1 MRRSSDAALGSEPPA
16 ALLYRNGERREGR
29 AMKYDVISADCH
41 VDLIWLPPD
50 LFTANAPAAVKDRMP
65 YVTDGPRGKEW
76 VTKNGASFGLDA
88 GMGSA
93 GRQYVPGAI
102 HRSDRMASTGLYED
116 GRKGVRRL
124 TDPDLR
130 LKDQDRDGVQAEVLY
145 GILGA
150 TSRLNDN
157 EAAGAMLRIYNDW
170 LADFCGHHP
179 ERFAGL
185 ANIPN
190 HDTEAAV
197 GEIERVARRGN
208 VRGLEIARRYDMTP
222 LWDPWWTPVWD
233 AAAASGLPLHFHT
246 IGGARRDF
254 SQLTGKTLLAARAS
268 SITSFQMHMADVL
281 MSIIFA
287 GVLEHHPS
295 LKIVIGEAGT
305 GWIPYILDRMDAE
318 WEDQFKE
325 LDLKMKPSEYWYRQ
339 CYATYQSD
347 PVGVKLL
354 EELGVDNIMWGSD
367 FPHPDGIWPDS
378 QEYIQREL
386 GHLPDAIRK
395 KIVCDNAA
403 KLYRFV
409 N

>member
-1 MRRSSDAALGSEPPA
+1 
-16 ALLYRNGERREGR
+16 
-29 AMKYDVISADCH
+29 MKYDVISADCH

-50 LFTANAPAAVKDRMP
+50 LFTANAPAALKERMP

-76 VTKNGASFGLDA
+76 VTKNGASFGLMN

-93 GRQYVPGAI
+93 GRKYEPGKI
-102 HRSDRMASTGLYED
+102 HRSDRMASTGLYAD
-116 GRKGVRRL
+116 GDKGIRRL

-130 LKDQDRDGVQAEVLY
+130 LKEQDRDGVQAEVLY

-150 TSRLNDN
+150 TNRLNDN
-157 EAAGAMLRIYNDW
+157 EAAGAMLGIYNEW
-170 LADFCGHHP
+170 LSGFCGTHP

-190 HDTEAAV
+190 HDTAAAV
-197 GEIERVARRGN
+197 AEIERVAKRGN
-208 VRGLEIARRYDMTP
+208 VRGIEIARRHDMTA
-222 LWDPWWTPVWD
+222 LWDPWWNPVWD
-233 AAAASGLPLHFHT
+233 AIAASGLPVHFHT

-254 SQLTGKTLLAARAS
+254 SKLTGKTLLAARAA

-281 MSIIFA
+281 MSVIFS
-287 GVLEHHPS
+287 GVLEHHPN
-295 LKIVIGEAGT
+295 LKMVIGEAGT

-318 WEDQFKE
+318 WEDQFKD
-325 LDLKMKPSEYWYRQ
+325 LDLKMKPSDYWRRQ

-354 EELGVDNIMWGSD
+354 EELGEDNIMWGSD

-378 QEYIQREL
+378 QEYIQKEL
-386 GHLPDAIRK
+386 GHLPEATRK

>member
-1 MRRSSDAALGSEPPA
+1 
-16 ALLYRNGERREGR
+16 
-29 AMKYDVISADCH
+29 MKYDVISADCH

-50 LFTANAPAAVKDRMP
+50 LFTGNAPAALKERMP

-76 VTKNGASFGLDA
+76 VTRNGASFGLMN

-93 GRQYVPGAI
+93 GRKYEPGKI
-102 HRSDRMASTGLYED
+102 HRSDRMASTGLYAD
-116 GRKGVRRL
+116 GDKGIRRL

-130 LKDQDRDGVQAEVLY
+130 LKEQDRDGVQAEVLY

-150 TSRLNDN
+150 TNRLNDN
-157 EAAGAMLRIYNDW
+157 EAAGAMLGIYNEW
-170 LADFCGHHP
+170 LADFCGHHS

-190 HDTEAAV
+190 HDTGAAV
-197 GEIERVARRGN
+197 AEIERVAKRGN
-208 VRGLEIARRYDMTP
+208 VRGIEIARRHDMTA
-222 LWDPWWTPVWD
+222 LWDPWWNPVWD
-233 AAAASGLPLHFHT
+233 AIAASGLPVHFHT
-246 IGGARRDF
+246 IGGPGRDF
-254 SQLTGKTLLAARAS
+254 SKLTGKTLLAARAA
-268 SITSFQMHMADVL
+268 SISSFQMHMADVL
-281 MSIIFA
+281 MSVIFA
-287 GVLEHHPS
+287 GVLDHHPN
-295 LKIVIGEAGT
+295 LKMVIGEAGT

-318 WEDQFKE
+318 WEDQFKD
-325 LDLKMKPSEYWYRQ
+325 LDLKMRPSDYWRRQ

-354 EELGVDNIMWGSD
+354 EELGEDNIMWGSD

-378 QEYIQREL
+378 QEYIQKEL
-386 GHLPDAIRK
+386 GHLPEATRK

>member
-1 MRRSSDAALGSEPPA
+1 
-16 ALLYRNGERREGR
+16 
-29 AMKYDVISADCH
+29 MKYDVISADCH

-50 LFTANAPAAVKDRMP
+50 LFTANAPAAHKDRMP
-65 YVTDGPRGKEW
+65 YVADGPRGKEW
-76 VTKNGASFGLDA
+76 VTKNGASFGLMN

-93 GRQYVPGAI
+93 GRLYEPGKI
-102 HRSDRMASTGLYED
+102 HRSDRMASTGLYAD
-116 GRKGVRRL
+116 GQKGIRRL

-130 LKDQDRDGVQAEVLY
+130 LKEQDRDGVQAEVLY

-150 TSRLNDN
+150 TSRLNDD
-157 EAAGAMLRIYNDW
+157 EAAGTMLRIYNDW

-185 ANIPN
+185 ACIPN

-197 GEIERVARRGN
+197 AEIERVARRGN
-208 VRGLEIARRYDMTP
+208 VRGLEIARKYDMTA
-222 LWDPWWTPVWD
+222 LWDPWWNPVWD
-233 AAAASGLPLHFHT
+233 AIAASGLPVHFHT

-254 SQLTGKTLLAARAS
+254 SKLTGKTLLAARAA
-268 SITSFQMHMADVL
+268 SISNFQMHMADVL

-287 GVLEHHPS
+287 GVLEHRPTM
-295 LKIVIGEAGT
+295 KMVIGEAGT

-318 WEDQFKE
+318 WQDQFKD
-325 LDLKMKPSEYWYRQ
+325 LDLKMRPSEYWYRQ

-354 EELGVDNIMWGSD
+354 DELGEDNIMWGSD
-367 FPHPDGIWPDS
+367 FPHPDGVWPDS
-378 QEYIQREL
+378 QEYIQKEL
-386 GHLPDAIRK
+386 GHLPEATKK

>member
-1 MRRSSDAALGSEPPA
+1 
-16 ALLYRNGERREGR
+16 
-29 AMKYDVISADCH
+29 MKYDVISADCH

-50 LFTANAPAAVKDRMP
+50 LFTANAPAALKERMP

-76 VTKNGASFGLDA
+76 VTKNGASFGLMN

-93 GRQYVPGAI
+93 GRKYEPGKI
-102 HRSDRMASTGLYED
+102 HRSDRMASTGLYAD
-116 GRKGVRRL
+116 GDKGIRRL

-130 LKDQDRDGVQAEVLY
+130 LKEQDRDGVQAEVLY
-145 GILGA
+145 RILGA
-150 TSRLNDN
+150 TSRLNDD
-157 EAAGAMLRIYNDW
+157 EAAGTMLRIYNDW
-170 LADFCGHHP
+170 LADFCSHHP

-185 ANIPN
+185 ACIPN
-190 HDTEAAV
+190 HDTAAAV
-197 GEIERVARRGN
+197 TEIERVARRGN
-208 VRGLEIARRYDMTP
+208 VRGLEIARKYDMRA
-222 LWDPWWTPVWD
+222 LWDPWWNPVWD
-233 AAAASGLPLHFHT
+233 AIAASGLPVHFHT

-254 SQLTGKTLLAARAS
+254 SKLTGKTLLAARAA
-268 SITSFQMHMADVL
+268 SISSFQMHMADVL
-281 MSIIFA
+281 MSVIFA
-287 GVLEHHPS
+287 DVLEHHPN
-295 LKIVIGEAGT
+295 LKMVIGEAGT

-318 WEDQFKE
+318 WEDQFKD
-325 LDLKMKPSEYWYRQ
+325 LDLKMKPSGYWYRQ

-354 EELGVDNIMWGSD
+354 EELGEDNIMWGSD

-378 QEYIQREL
+378 QEYIQKEL
-386 GHLPDAIRK
+386 GHLPEATRK